1 MTELKIQHILTLA
14 YLLSQGAKH
23 NFVTITTSSLG
34 KSIKKSQQAAS
45 KHLLELENNQ
55 FIERIISGRNISV
68 KITPKGFSEMTKLST
83 ILQKCLN
90 SSSSHVELKGIL
102 VSGMGEG
109 AYYMSLKGY
118 TKQFKSKI
126 GYIPFPGTLN
136 VKLDKKVDQKAIQ
149 QFETLNGIT
158 IESFSDEKR
167 TYGWVKCFPAKLN
180 QSIDCQLIV
189 LERTHHDDSI
199 IELIS
204 KECIRKSGKLQD
216 GSKVTIKIPVPSEI
230 FQTKSLI

>member
-1 MTELKIQHILTLA
+1 MTELKIQHILTLT
-14 YLLSQGAKH
+14 YLLSKGAKH
-23 NFVTITTSSLG
+23 NFITMTTDSLG

-55 FIERIISGRNISV
+55 FIERIITGRNISV
-68 KITPKGFSEMTKLST
+68 KITPKGFSEMVKLSAA
-83 ILQKCLN
+83 LQKSLD
-90 SSSSHVELKGIL
+90 STPSVVELKGTL

-136 VKLDKKVDQKAIQ
+136 VKLDKKIHQEAIK
-149 QFETLNGIT
+149 QFENLNGIT
-158 IESFSDEKR
+158 IESFSDGKR
-167 TYGWVKCFPAKLN
+167 TYGWVKCFPAKIN
-180 QSIDCQLIV
+180 QSINCELII
-189 LERTHHDDSI
+189 LERTHHDNSI

-204 KECIRKSGKLQD
+204 DVCIKKSGKLKN
-216 GSKVTIKIPVPSEI
+216 GSQVTITIPIQS
-230 FQTKSLI
+230 